1 MITMADVDNNQE
13 QIDSRHVIELIE
25 DLEQEVTDDTITRDD
40 MRDLDTLRALASK
53 GEDYAEDWEYGA
65 SLIRFDYFTTY
76 IKDFVSETSG
86 EALEN
91 MPEFLRDAIDW
102 EVVAESMMD
111 DYTEFDYEG
120 VTYYTRTKQD

>member
-102 EVVAESMMD
+102 EFVAESLMD